1 MKKTVI
7 MLLMIGVGLSSCDFL
22 DVQPSNARTTKD
34 LESVKQ
40 VLGSWQNVFKN
51 YPGSTPAEYIGI
63 PKPWVTN
70 YRSTTYIQYVNN
82 WTFNAYNSSSTD
94 LAYSEIRV
102 LDWTVINT
110 SDWAKYY
117 ELVGFMNL
125 ILADALQA
133 EGDDEAMRDYIRGEA
148 LIQRAYYLFK
158 LLQLYGDY
166 HDDKLGIPVY
176 LEIYDSYLDADLGR
190 KSHTQVYKQILDDL
204 EKVETLLSRT
214 EPRSSYNTMYDREV
228 LYRLIAQV
236 YLFKG
241 GSPAGEPADW
251 TKAVKYADLAIAGK
265 EPQTIDQVTTA
276 LQGQAMASL
285 TTTKPE
291 ILLSFNEDARMA
303 MFGLFPYP
311 RVASWNFSLDKW
323 NALYENNDRRKKEW
337 FLASNKWS
345 TPIVDIVASDLNAV
359 ATCKFKVGASYQ
371 NIVALFRL
379 SEQFLIKAEA
389 LARSGNMPEAITVLD
404 RWKASRYSD
413 ANYTIPTDAA
423 AYIQEVWKERQR
435 EFVLESD
442 INWLDMKRFNATES
456 RTVKG
461 VTYNLGGADAW
472 KYNFRIPDSEL
483 LNNKQLQQNPGWEN
497 VNAM

>member
-1 MKKTVI
+1 MKKI
-7 MLLMIGVGLSSCDFL
+7 AIILLMIGAGFSSCDFL

-40 VLGSWQNVFKN
+40 VLGSWLNVLKN
-51 YPGSTPAEYIGI
+51 YPGGAPAEYIGI
-63 PKPWVTN
+63 PKPWIPN

-82 WTFNAYNSSSTD
+82 WTFNTYNNSATD
-94 LAYSEIRV
+94 LDYSVIRV

-110 SDWAKYY
+110 NDWTRYY

-133 EGDDEAMRDYIRGEA
+133 EGNDEAMRDYIRGEA

-166 HDDKLGIPVY
+166 HDNELGIPVY
-176 LEIYDSYLDADLGR
+176 LEIYGSYLDTDLGR

-204 EKVETLLSRT
+204 KETETLLSRT
-214 EPRSSYNTMYDREV
+214 DPRSSYNAMYDRDV
-228 LYRLIAQV
+228 LYRLTAQI

-251 TKAVKYADLAIAGK
+251 TKAGEYADLAIAGK
-265 EPQTIDQVTTA
+265 APQTIDQVTTA
-276 LQGQAMASL
+276 LQGQAV
-285 TTTKPE
+285 TTITTAKPE
-291 ILLSFNEDARMA
+291 ILLSFNESALYA
-303 MFGLFPYP
+303 QYGLFPYP
-311 RVASWNFSLDKW
+311 RDASWNFSLDKW

-337 FLASNKWS
+337 FLVSTKWP
-345 TPIVDIVASDLNAV
+345 TPVEDIAAADLNAGIY
-359 ATCKFKVGASYQ
+359 KFKVNASYQ
-371 NIVALFRL
+371 NAVALFRL

-389 LARSGNMPEAITVLD
+389 LARSGDMPGAIIVLD
-404 RWKASRYSD
+404 QWKASRYAD
-413 ANYTIPTDAA
+413 ASYTIPSDAA

-461 VTYNLGGADAW
+461 APTTWEAPMHGNIISGSPILNCSITS
-472 KYNFRIPDSEL
+472 NF
-483 LNNKQLQQNPGWEN
+483 NKIQDGKILT
-497 VNAM
+497 